1 MLKQKGDSLHYI
13 SDTTG
18 LMYDVE
24 MGMSIVDQ
32 ERTSDRCFILT
43 VGMTEDEYKLW
54 ENGDYTK
61 ELDERIVGW
70 FYGVGTEND
79 DNFENTIKEYVDEY
93 ERKKKY
99 PFTEQG
105 VKDFYNDS
113 IDNALEM
120 LNKVG
125 RAIDIDVKVG
135 NMEITIPDTADNY
148 ERLGAFL
155 RECQE
160 DTVPIEDIVVER
172 KENIMETNQNNYN
185 VEKVICNSCYPEV
198 FLETMNLMYEEF
210 VDGWYAIEFLSWLKN
225 TAKDFQY
232 YDTEDCDS
240 CKDIFFAIFKD
251 YEDVVSNIIYGT
263 SLQCCVRTEKY
274 VKYYR
279 IEMTE
284 DCSLE
289 EIVIKTQTMEE
300 RILKTL
306 EAYHLTNKEILEKI
320 EFKDLEE
327 QIEYMKTKINGV

>member
-1 MLKQKGDSLHYI
+1 MLKRKGDSLHYI

-105 VKDFYNDS
+105 VKDFYDDS
-113 IDNALEM
+113 IDNSLEM

-135 NMEITIPDTADNY
+135 DMEITIPDTADNY

-155 RECQE
+155 KECQE
-160 DTVPIEDIVVER
+160 DTVPIRNEDR
-172 KENIMETNQNNYN
+172 KEKIMETNQNNYN
-185 VEKVICNSCYPEV
+185 VEKVICNSCYSEV
-198 FLETMNLMYEEF
+198 FLKIMNIMHEEF
-210 VDGWYAIEFLSWLKN
+210 VDGWYAMEFLSWLKK
-225 TAKDFQY
+225 TSEDFQHY
-232 YDTEDCDS
+232 LDTEDCDG
-240 CKDIFFAIFKD
+240 CKDIFFATFSD
-251 YEDVVSNIIYGT
+251 YEDEVSNIIYGT
-263 SLQCCVRTEKY
+263 NLQCCVRTEKY

-279 IEMTE
+279 ICLTW
-284 DCSLE
+284 DAKLE
-289 EIVIKTQTMEE
+289 KVSPILTIEE

-306 EAYHLTNKEILEKI
+306 EAYYLTNKEVLEEI
-320 EFKDLEE
+320 EIKDLEE
-327 QIEYMKTKINGV
+327 QIEYIKTKIKEV